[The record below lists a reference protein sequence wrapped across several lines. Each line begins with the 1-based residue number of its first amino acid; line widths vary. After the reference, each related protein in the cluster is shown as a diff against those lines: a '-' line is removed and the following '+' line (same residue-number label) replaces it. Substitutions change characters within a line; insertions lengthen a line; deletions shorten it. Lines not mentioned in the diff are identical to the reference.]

1 MSIQGLLFVEGK
13 FVFKD
18 IFWGAMTRA
27 DARWFETPNL
37 YFGFSIMQCVGFN
50 A

>member
-1 MSIQGLLFVEGK
+1 VS
-13 FVFKD
+13 KD
-18 IFWGAMTRA
+18 IFWKGVTRA

-37 YFGFSIMQCVGFN
+37 YFGVSIMQYVGYN